1 MLSHVK
7 DIFLKQEKLMLKNNF
22 NKILLNLIVVIFIFA
37 FDRLSKLY
45 ILNLLEREQVV
56 NVYINQFM
64 NLNLIWNTG
73 IGFGLL
79 SSDSNFYYNLVTF
92 LIIIINVIILIMIF
106 KSDNYKFFLL
116 LMILGGSLGNLF
128 DRIWY
133 NAVPDFIDLH
143 YNNFHWF
150 IFNVADIF
158 ITIGILCLIF
168 AELFLNNKKTN

>member
-1 MLSHVK
+1 
-7 DIFLKQEKLMLKNNF
+7 MLKNNF
-22 NKILLNLIVVIFIFA
+22 NKILLSLIVVIFIFA

-150 IFNVADIF
+150 IFNVADMF